1 MKAWQ
6 NSRVAVADDRQVN
19 KSNNLNQFLQEEPM
33 SLDDD
38 FEKAIQDAQGLPEKP
53 SNQELLLLYGLFKQ
67 SNVGDA
73 SGKRPPLHDMFGRA
87 KFDAWTKLKGTSND
101 EAKQQY
107 IDAVAAMLK
116 AHQ

>member
-1 MKAWQ
+1 
-6 NSRVAVADDRQVN
+6 
-19 KSNNLNQFLQEEPM
+19 M

-38 FEKAIQDAQGLPEKP
+38 FEKAIQDAQELPEKP

-67 SNVGDA
+67 SNVGDV

-87 KFDAWTKLKGTSND
+87 KFDAWTKLKGTSSD

-107 IDAVAAMLK
+107 VDAVAAMLK